1 MKLSTK
7 LILPVIFVAL
17 VALVATYFFN
27 NTSISSLTENY
38 FTSDARRKAEVMTD
52 EIARLT
58 ENALGCAKWFENST
72 ELAAALAGKD
82 HDAAVEIG
90 LGAMRAFGLEYF
102 VVTDDAG
109 NVLARSHEPDNY
121 GDSIAN
127 QVNIQKA
134 IAGEASVGVEEG
146 KIVKMSIR
154 AGSPIRDADGN
165 IVGAVSTGYVLGTES
180 FVGNI
185 KQIIDADVVVYNGQ
199 EQVMSTFSVDGET
212 YLGEALDEA
221 SYDTLYNQMTALT
234 RIEEINGARY
244 VTVLS
249 PIVSV
254 HGAILG
260 VIGVSEN
267 LALASALNTR
277 IISMQML
284 LVFIGFALI
293 ILILMLNTRRI
304 TRPLRHVVGRLQSLA
319 NGDLTSQ
326 TELLKGK
333 DEIAVL
339 AHSLNDTILKLNAY
353 ISDITGVLTSL
364 ANNDYTSISKAN
376 YMGDFLLIQ
385 GSLNKISSSL
395 NATVSDIN
403 ESVDRFDSSAT
414 QVASASRMLADGAD
428 EQATAL
434 RNLIYSID
442 KITGAA
448 GAEGENGQASA
459 DDNIARVTRVLA
471 AMDDMQRASG
481 EIGRIVKATDDIAFQ
496 TNILSMNAAIEA
508 ARAGAAGK
516 GFSVVAEEF
525 HSLARKA
532 KEAAAQ
538 TTSLVDDSMKSI
550 EKASELAKEVVLAF
564 NKTST
569 EQADAIS
576 QISGELSR
584 IDQVIQSNSSA
595 AEQSAAASVEL
606 SGRAS
611 MLKSQTA
618 KFRLIER

>member
-1 MKLSTK
+1 MTEE
-7 LILPVIFVAL
+7 IAQ
-17 VALVATYFFN
+17 
-27 NTSISSLTENY
+27 LTE
-38 FTSDARRKAEVMTD
+38 T
-52 EIARLT
+52 
-58 ENALGCAKWFENST
+58 ALGCAKWFENSA
-72 ELAAALAGKD
+72 ELAAALAEND
-82 HDAAVEIG
+82 RDAAVAIG
-90 LGAMRAFGLEYF
+90 LSAMQAIGLEYF
-102 VVTDDAG
+102 VVTDTAG
-109 NVLARSHEPDNY
+109 NVLARSHEPEKY

-134 IAGEASVGVEEG
+134 LAGEASVGIEEG
-146 KIVKMSIR
+146 TVVKMSIR
-154 AGSPIRDADGN
+154 AGSPIRDANGS

-180 FVGNI
+180 FVRNI

-199 EQVMSTFSVDGET
+199 EQVMSTFTVDGAA
-212 YLGEALDEA
+212 YLGAALNDA
-221 SYDTLYNQMTALT
+221 SYDTLYNQMTVLT
-234 RIEEINGARY
+234 RIETIRGARY
-244 VTVLS
+244 ITVLT
-249 PIVSV
+249 PILSV
-254 HGAILG
+254 KGTVLG
-260 VIGVSEN
+260 VIGVSGN
-267 LALASALNTR
+267 LALASTLNTK

-284 LVFIGFALI
+284 LVFVGFALI
-293 ILILMLNTRRI
+293 IIILMLNTRRI
-304 TRPLRHVVGRLQSLA
+304 TRPLCKVVGRLQSLA

-326 TELLKGK
+326 AELLKGR

-364 ANNDYTSISKAN
+364 AENDYTSISQAN

-403 ESVDRFDSSAT
+403 ESVERFDSSAT

-442 KITGAA
+442 TITGAVGA
-448 GAEGENGQASA
+448 GGEGGQTSAE
-459 DDNIARVTRVLA
+459 DNMARVTKVLA
-471 AMDDMQRASG
+471 AMDEMRKTSG
-481 EIGRIVKATDDIAFQ
+481 EIGRIVKTIDDIAFQ

-525 HSLARKA
+525 HSLAIKV
-532 KEAAAQ
+532 KDAATQ
-538 TTSLVDDSMKSI
+538 TTSMVDESVRSI
-550 EKASELAKEVVLAF
+550 EKASELAKDVVLAF

-569 EQADAIS
+569 EQAEAIA
-576 QISGELSR
+576 QIGGELSR

-606 SGRAS
+606 SDRAS
-611 MLKSQTA
+611 MLKNQTA
-618 KFRLIER
+618 KFRLMER